1 MIESIS
7 TLLRRIESGVL
18 VVLLSTMIGI
28 AVYQVVA
35 RNLFE
40 TGIFLGDALVRVLVL
55 WVTLVGAMVAS
66 RNDEHI
72 RMDLLT
78 RFIGEASK
86 PTLKRIANGFTCVV
100 CGIFAWHSYLFVLSE
115 YEVQVLAFAWVPAW
129 ICEAIMPVGAGVM
142 CLRYFFHTIDPP

>member
-1 MIESIS
+1 MIETIS
-7 TLLRRIESGVL
+7 AQLRRLESGVL
-18 VVLLSTMIGI
+18 VVLLSTMISL

-35 RNLFE
+35 RNLFD

-55 WVTLVGAMVAS
+55 WVTMVGAMVAS

-78 RFIGEASK
+78 RFIGEDKK
-86 PTLKRIANGFTCVV
+86 PAVKRIANAFTCLV
-100 CGIFAWHSYLFVLSE
+100 CGVFAWHSYLFVLSE
-115 YEVQVLAFAWVPAW
+115 YEVQVLAFAQVPAW
-129 ICEAIMPVGAGVM
+129 ICEAIMPFGAGIM